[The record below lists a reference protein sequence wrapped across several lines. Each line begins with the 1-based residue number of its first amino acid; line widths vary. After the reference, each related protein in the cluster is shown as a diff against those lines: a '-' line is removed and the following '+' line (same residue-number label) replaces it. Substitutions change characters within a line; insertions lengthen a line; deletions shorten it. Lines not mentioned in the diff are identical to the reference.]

1 MATRSP
7 NTVPGGSL
15 WKPLEFSDGEDNRF
29 DQWWRLDTIPE
40 LHLHVVGYHHS
51 RAPLDKTYC
60 LYEMGA
66 YASVEEALDDWC
78 RADLYQLI
86 DQAYQNA
93 VLNDAD
99 NVQALSTMAVDAWT
113 DDLRDYD
120 ADIGEY
126 ARHRVKEAAE
136 VWRADH
142 N

>member
-1 MATRSP
+1 METRAP
-7 NTVPGGSL
+7 NFVPTGSL
-15 WKPLEFSDGEDNRF
+15 WKPLEFIPPDEDGRF

-40 LHLHVVGYHHS
+40 LHLHVVGHQFTQ
-51 RAPLDKTYC
+51 AIDKTYC

-78 RADLYQLI
+78 RADLYQLVSE
-86 DQAYQNA
+86 AYHNA
-93 VLNDAD
+93 TCDDPTIKSDLDRM
-99 NVQALSTMAVDAWT
+99 SVDEWT
-113 DDLRDYD
+113 DDLRDHD

-126 ARHRVKEAAE
+126 ARHRVKEAVE